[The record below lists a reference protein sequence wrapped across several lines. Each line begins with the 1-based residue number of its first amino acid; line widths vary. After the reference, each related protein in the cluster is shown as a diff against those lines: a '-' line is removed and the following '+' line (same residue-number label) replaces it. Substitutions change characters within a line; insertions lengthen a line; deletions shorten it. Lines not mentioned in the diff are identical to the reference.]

1 MNNLNKV
8 ALVAGATGIVGSNL
22 VKTLLQDG
30 WEVIGLSRQALPHP
44 DSIPVVCVDLLDEK
58 QSEKVLQQLSSITH
72 IFFSAWVNAANWT
85 DMVGPNVTM
94 LRNLV
99 SNIEKVAPLQTVS
112 LMQGYKV
119 YGAHLG
125 PFKTPARESDP
136 GVPGAEF
143 NAAQLAWLSD
153 FQHGKAW
160 HWNAIRPG
168 VVGSAVSGNTMN
180 LALSIALYASLCQ
193 SLGLPLRF
201 PGSERTWNSIVDH
214 TDAGLLAEATIWAAT
229 TPGAANQAFN
239 VNNGD
244 IWRWSE
250 LWPRIA
256 RWFQLECAPPV
267 RLSFHQMFRD
277 YQSAWR
283 DMALTHNLVEA
294 DILQINDGQF
304 ADFVFG
310 WEYDM
315 FGDGSKLRRA
325 GFQKMQATDEMFF
338 SLFREL
344 RSFHHIP
351 LQR

>member
-8 ALVAGATGIVGSNL
+8 ALVAGATGIVGKKL
-22 VKTLLQDG
+22 VETLLQDG

-44 DSIPVVCVDLLDEK
+44 DNIPVVAVDLLDAK
-58 QSEKVLQQLSSITH
+58 QSEQGLLSLSHVTH

-85 DMVGPNVTM
+85 DMVKPNVTM

-99 SNIEKVAPLQTVS
+99 SNIEKVAPLKTVS

-136 GVPGAEF
+136 CVPGAEF

-153 FQHGKAW
+153 FQRGKTW

-168 VVGSAVSGNTMN
+168 VVGSTVSGSAMN

-193 SLGLPLRF
+193 SQGLPLRF
-201 PGSERTWNSIVDH
+201 PGSEGTWHRIVDH
-214 TDAGLLAEATIWAAT
+214 TDAGLLAKATLWAAT
-229 TPGAANQAFN
+229 APGAENQAFN

-244 IWRWSE
+244 VWRWSE

-256 RWFQLECAPPV
+256 HWFQLECAPPV
-267 RLSFHQMFRD
+267 RLSFQQMFKD
-277 YQSAWR
+277 YRPAWR
-283 DMALTHNLVEA
+283 EISLRHKLVEA
-294 DILQINDGQF
+294 DILQITDGQF

-310 WEYDM
+310 WDYDM

-325 GFQKMQATDEMFF
+325 GFLKMQATDEMFF
-338 SLFREL
+338 NLFREL
-344 RSFHHIP
+344 RSLCLIP
-351 LQR
+351 